1 MDMQACPL
9 GSLPAGIKERG
20 KKNIKKQYD
29 LIIIGSGPAGLAAAI
44 YAQRAKLDTI
54 IIEENFVS
62 GGQVV
67 TTYEVDNYPGL
78 PGISGMDLGTTLR
91 DHAEKMGAE
100 FVRDKVLE
108 LKLDGEDKVVVAKKG
123 EYHTKTVIVA
133 TGAKHRMLDVPGEK
147 ELAGMGVSYCA
158 TCDGAFFRGKTVAVV
173 GGGDVAVEDA
183 IFLARACEKVYVIH
197 RRDELRAAKILQER
211 LLALENVEM
220 VWDTVVDE
228 IKGENQVEA
237 VSVTNRKT
245 GEKKDLAVNGIFI
258 AVGITPNSELVSGKL
273 EMDAQGYIKAQED
286 GVTSV
291 EGVYA
296 AGDVRTKQLRQILT
310 AASDGANCVTS
321 VQNHLLYS

>member
-1 MDMQACPL
+1 
-9 GSLPAGIKERG
+9 
-20 KKNIKKQYD
+20 
-29 LIIIGSGPAGLAAAI
+29 
-44 YAQRAKLDTI
+44 
-54 IIEENFVS
+54 
-62 GGQVV
+62 
-67 TTYEVDNYPGL
+67 
-78 PGISGMDLGTTLR
+78 
-91 DHAEKMGAE
+91 
-100 FVRDKVLE
+100 
-108 LKLDGEDKVVVAKKG
+108 
-123 EYHTKTVIVA
+123 
-133 TGAKHRMLDVPGEK
+133 
-147 ELAGMGVSYCA
+147 
-158 TCDGAFFRGKTVAVV
+158 
-173 GGGDVAVEDA
+173 
-183 IFLARACEKVYVIH
+183 
-197 RRDELRAAKILQER
+197 
-211 LLALENVEM
+211 M

>member
-1 MDMQACPL
+1 MDMLACPL

-20 KKNIKKQYD
+20 KKNMEKQYD